1 MKKKKRVQPFDY
13 LKNHVKFYLKRSNT
27 HGVGLF
33 ALVDIKEGEEI
44 FKPWEGETGI
54 YSITYQQARTIP
66 KTLSFVLKLFSNLV
80 NIVVFSILSTI
91 ACVSFSSLNCPNF
104 SI

>member
-33 ALVDIKEGEEI
+33 ALVDIKEGEEL
-44 FKPWEGETGI
+44 
-54 YSITYQQARTIP
+54 Y
-66 KTLSFVLKLFSNLV
+66 
-80 NIVVFSILSTI
+80 
-91 ACVSFSSLNCPNF
+91 VSYGKQYWYDNCPF
-104 SI
+104 SGKSRNQIIKENLK